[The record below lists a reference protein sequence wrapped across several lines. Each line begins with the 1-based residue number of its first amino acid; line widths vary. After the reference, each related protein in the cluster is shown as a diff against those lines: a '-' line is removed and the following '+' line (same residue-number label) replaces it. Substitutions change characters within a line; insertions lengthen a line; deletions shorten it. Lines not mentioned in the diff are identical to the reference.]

1 MDNIAAL
8 VKNTLSNSGL
18 FSSSVN
24 ELSGGLYM
32 YDIVVVECE
41 VRELHMLMGEVGNVR
56 FGDPDNSYA
65 DEKELIELI
74 GDADAVVCTA
84 RGKFTRNVI
93 AAAKNLKIIAKCG
106 SVPNNIDVEA
116 ATEFGVAVTYTPG
129 ANKVS
134 VAEHALTLMMALL
147 KLMPKSTEIQKIG
160 GWKSESLQASE
171 LTGKTVGI
179 IGLGAAGSSLADM
192 LVPFDVDILCY
203 DPYADPEKIS
213 KAGASSV
220 EMDTLLEES
229 DIISIHC
236 QLCDETRGFIDR
248 QKLRKMKKNAY
259 LVNTARGAL
268 IDESALVEALTEKW
282 IAGAGIDVYSTEPTS
297 KDNPLFKLDNVLCT
311 PHLAGWTSECLARET
326 QGTSDSVLQ
335 ILKGETPQNLI
346 NPDYTKNLK

>member
-8 VKNTLSNSGL
+8 AKNTLSNSGS

-56 FGDPDNSYA
+56 FGDADNSYA
-65 DEKELIELI
+65 DEKELIGLI

-147 KLMPKSTEIQKIG
+147 KLMPKSTEIQKSG

-192 LVPFDVDILCY
+192 LVPFGVDILCY
-203 DPYADPEKIS
+203 DPYADPINIL
-213 KAGASSV
+213 KAGARSV
-220 EMDTLLEES
+220 EMDALLENS
-229 DIISIHC
+229 DIISVHC

-248 QKLRKMKKNAY
+248 EKLRKMKKNAY
-259 LVNTARGAL
+259 IVNTARGAL
-268 IDESALVEALTEKW
+268 IDENALVEALTENW
-282 IAGAGIDVYSTEPTS
+282 IAGAGIDVYSSEPTS
-297 KDNPLFKLDNVLCT
+297 KDNPLFRLDNVLCT
-311 PHLAGWTSECLARET
+311 PHLAGWTRECLARET
-326 QGTSDSVLQ
+326 QGTSDSVIQ
-335 ILKGETPQNLI
+335 ILRGEVPQNLI

>member
-1 MDNIAAL
+1 
-8 VKNTLSNSGL
+8 
-18 FSSSVN
+18 
-24 ELSGGLYM
+24 M

-248 QKLRKMKKNAY
+248 QKLRKMKKSAY

-268 IDESALVEALTEKW
+268 IDEAALVEALTEKW

-346 NPDYTKNLK
+346 NPDYTKNLKK